1 MDPLYAL
8 VEDYP
13 WLSLLVQCAV
23 PAVIGYLLHAVVD
36 RIAHRAADRYFV
48 AERIVT
54 HTRRPAQWLFIL
66 LAMHLSLAD
75 AAIAPAILAGI
86 RQALSIAIII
96 MVTVFVLRL
105 ISALVDV
112 VAKRNPI
119 TAADNLQARS
129 IQTKVKVLARIA
141 MLIIGVLGIG
151 SVLMTFP
158 NVRQIGASLLASAG
172 VAGIAVGFA
181 ARTVLGN
188 LIAGIQIALTQPI
201 RIDDVLIVENEWGK
215 VEEITETY
223 VVVKIWDERRL
234 VVPLEYFIQK
244 PFQNWTRNSAEL
256 IGSVYFWVDYRMP
269 VPPLREKLKELVAA
283 DPDWDQ
289 RVVALQVTDVS
300 EHAMQL
306 RALAS
311 AASAGKAWDLRCR
324 IREQMIA
331 YMQES
336 YIEMLPVTRAEIRS
350 SGSGEQGNI
359 GDRSG
364 GDVSRAGAFD
374 AVQGPATP

>member
-1 MDPLYAL
+1 MDALYEL
-8 VEDYP
+8 VADYP
-13 WLSLLVQCAV
+13 WLSLLLQLLV
-23 PAVIGYLLHAVVD
+23 PAIIGFLIHAVAH
-36 RIAHRAADRYFV
+36 RIAARAARRYFI

-54 HTRRPAQWLFIL
+54 YTRRPAQWLVIL
-66 LAMHLSLAD
+66 LAMHLSLTD
-75 AAIAPAILAGI
+75 AAIAPGILAGI
-86 RQALSIAIII
+86 RQGLSIAIII
-96 MVTVFVLRL
+96 MVTAFVLRL

-112 VAKRNPI
+112 IAQRNPI
-119 TAADNLQARS
+119 TAADNLHARS

-141 MLIIGVLGIG
+141 MLIIGVLGVG

-158 NVRQIGASLLASAG
+158 NVRQVGASLLASAG

-201 RIDDVLIVENEWGK
+201 RIDDVLIVEGEWGK

-223 VVVKIWDERRL
+223 VVIKIWDERRL

-244 PFQNWTRNSAEL
+244 PFQNWTRNSADL
-256 IGSVYFWVDYRMP
+256 IGSVFFWVDFRMP

-283 DPDWDQ
+283 APDWDQ

-336 YIEMLPVTRAEIRS
+336 YPEMLPLSRNLVRLAA
-350 SGSGEQGNI
+350 SGDDSKVNDAAGP
-359 GDRSG
+359 
-364 GDVSRAGAFD
+364 AGAFD